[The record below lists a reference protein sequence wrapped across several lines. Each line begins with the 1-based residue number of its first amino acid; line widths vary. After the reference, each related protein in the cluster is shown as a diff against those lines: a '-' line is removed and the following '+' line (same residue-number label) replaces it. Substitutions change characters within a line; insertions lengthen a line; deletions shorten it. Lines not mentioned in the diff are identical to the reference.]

1 MKAKVT
7 RYVNGKDEKRT
18 LIRMGGEKEMRD
30 YFENLRDRV
39 NQPNSR
45 FKLRCSSKNMFIAQS
60 ASTSFVFEFHKV

>member
-1 MKAKVT
+1 MARVT
-7 RYVNGKDEKRT
+7 RYINGKDEKRT
-18 LIRMGGEKEMRD
+18 LIRRGGEEAEMRN
-30 YFENLRDRV
+30 YFEGLRNRV

>member
-1 MKAKVT
+1 MARVT
-7 RYVNGKDEKRT
+7 RYINGREKSRT
-18 LIRMGGEKEMRD
+18 VISRGGEKEMRD

-60 ASTSFVFEFHKV
+60 ANRELVFEFHKV